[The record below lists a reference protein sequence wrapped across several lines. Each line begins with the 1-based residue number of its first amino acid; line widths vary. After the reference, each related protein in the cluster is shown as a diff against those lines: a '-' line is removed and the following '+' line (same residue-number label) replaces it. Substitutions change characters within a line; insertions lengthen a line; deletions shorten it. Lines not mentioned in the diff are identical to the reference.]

1 MGGTSATLH
10 DPMVWETAFAYF
22 IKAAAA
28 LFPLVNPFGVVP
40 LFMSLTEEMKP
51 VERFKLGSQACLVA
65 AALMVSIMLI
75 GEVFMQFLNVSLPSV
90 RIAIGLII
98 CYMGLAML
106 FARFPSEIPTAE
118 QVLRSGKYAFMPLGF
133 PGLSGAGALSIV
145 IGFSSFMT
153 NMPSFQEKVVGHTVA
168 ISAILAVCMISWLIL
183 LVASRFTRKSSR
195 QGWEALG
202 RAMGILKVCIGIQFA
217 ANGVISF
224 MEMAR
229 ASS

>member
-1 MGGTSATLH
+1 MGGTMTTLH
-10 DPMVWETAFAYF
+10 DPVVWDTAFAYF

-40 LFMSLTEEMKP
+40 LFMNLTEEMKP
-51 VERFKLGSQACLVA
+51 AERFKLATQACLAA
-65 AALMVSIMLI
+65 AALMVSIMFI
-75 GEVFMQFLNVSLPSV
+75 GEIFMQFLNVSLPAV
-90 RIAIGLII
+90 RIAVGLII

-106 FARFPSEIPTAE
+106 FAKFPSEIPTAE
-118 QVLRSGKYAFMPLGF
+118 QVLHSGKYAIMPLGF
-133 PGLSGAGALSIV
+133 PGLSGAGALSII

-153 NMPSFQEKVVGHTVA
+153 NMPGFQEKVVGHIVT
-168 ISAILAVCMISWLIL
+168 ISAILVVCVLSFLIL
-183 LVASRFTRKSSR
+183 LVASRFTRKAGR

-224 MEMAR
+224 MEMAK
-229 ASS
+229 SSS